1 MVRDGLMEELAV
13 EDPAEKPRQAFRPL
27 HLHQQLQAERE
38 QELMFQQQQQLR
50 LEQQQ
55 QQLFMGP
62 DGVMYTQAPTSYPPM
77 APWFVT
83 QQQPMQPSAALPP
96 HIAALAAQQ
105 AAAEAQAR
113 ATIAAAVAARQ
124 AVAPGPQAYGVLGVE
139 DVAGQVEGPGAKWQA
154 WREGGHGLV
163 PARVSPRRLMD
174 KSPRANVFAGVSAAA
189 TTQVCAAATAVVDGV
204 GLGYLVLCCCACR
217 CGWEVALFL
226 LLSRR

>member
-27 HLHQQLQAERE
+27 HLHQQLQAERD
-38 QELMFQQQQQLR
+38 QELMFQQQQQLH
-50 LEQQQ
+50 LEQQ

-62 DGVMYTQAPTSYPPM
+62 DGVMYTQAPTSYPPL

-83 QQQPMQPSAALPP
+83 QQQVQPMQPSAALPP
-96 HIAALAAQQ
+96 HIAALATRQ

-124 AVAPGPQAYGVLGVE
+124 AVAPGPQAYGVVGVE

-189 TTQVCAAATAVVDGV
+189 TTQVCAAATAVVAWM
-204 GLGYLVLCCCACR
+204 LGSVLLR
-217 CGWEVALFL
+217 LPMWLGRVALFL